1 MDVSL
6 HEKQHE
12 IYIDPHR
19 FRVVAAGRRFGKSF
33 LAAVLLLV
41 EAARLTKTRSDG
53 VEVDL
58 TLEEVYYVGPTF
70 DQSKKIMW
78 PVLCE
83 LGKELIANKQEMMGV
98 ITLING
104 RRISIKGS
112 DRPDNLRGTGLS
124 FVVMDE
130 YAFMREE
137 VWELIIEPQLMR
149 AEGGALFIG
158 TPDGK
163 NHFYDLWQRGQPGA
177 VNKEGVPWETL
188 GWKSFNFSAK
198 ANPYLPRS
206 ELAAKEASM
215 SRDRYLQEIEADFE
229 AGSGHVLNPSDFRL
243 VDAIPGPGDKYIA
256 IDLAGFTKVEQG
268 KTLVQRDSH
277 AIAIVHAHAG
287 GWCVENIINGQ
298 WDVRECA
305 LRIVKAFRDYRP
317 IKIGIEKGMAKQ
329 AVMPYLEDEM
339 QRLNTFFNVE
349 ELSHGNQLKASRI
362 SWALQGR
369 AEKGRIQ
376 LLRGKDETKWIP
388 EFLQQCSDFPNQ
400 LAHDDLID
408 ALAYI
413 DQMADPY
420 YEGPSMETYW
430 EPLDDV
436 SNY

>member
-1 MDVSL
+1 MNVTL
-6 HEKQHE
+6 HERQQE
-12 IYIDPHR
+12 IYLDDSR
-19 FRVVAAGRRFGKSF
+19 FKVVAAGRRFGKSF

-41 EAARLTKTRSDG
+41 EASKTEKTRSDG
-53 VEVDL
+53 VTVDL
-58 TLEEVYYVGPTF
+58 TLEDVFYVGPTF
-70 DQSKKIMW
+70 DQSKKNLW
-78 PVLCE
+78 LVLLE
-83 LGKELIANKQEMMGV
+83 LGHELIAHKQEMMGV
-98 ITLING
+98 ITLVNG

-163 NHFYDLWQRGQPGA
+163 NHFYELYQRGLPGA
-177 VNKEGVPWETL
+177 LNAAGEPWANL
-188 GWKSFNFSAK
+188 GWKSWNFSSTE
-198 ANPYLPRS
+198 NPHLPRK
-206 ELAAKEASM
+206 ELAEKAASM
-215 SRDRYLQEIEADFE
+215 SKDRYEQEINANFE
-229 AGSGHVLNPSDFRL
+229 AGGGAFLNPNDFKL
-243 VDAIPGPGDKYIA
+243 INAIPGPGDKYIA
-256 IDLAGFTKVEQG
+256 IDLAGFQKAEQG

-277 AIAIVHAHAG
+277 AIAVVHNHAG
-287 GWCVENIINGQ
+287 GWCVETIINGQ

-317 IKIGIEKGMAKQ
+317 VKIGIEKGMAKQ

-413 DQMADPY
+413 DQIADPFY
-420 YEGPSMETYW
+420 DGPAMETYW
-430 EPLDDV
+430 EPMDDV